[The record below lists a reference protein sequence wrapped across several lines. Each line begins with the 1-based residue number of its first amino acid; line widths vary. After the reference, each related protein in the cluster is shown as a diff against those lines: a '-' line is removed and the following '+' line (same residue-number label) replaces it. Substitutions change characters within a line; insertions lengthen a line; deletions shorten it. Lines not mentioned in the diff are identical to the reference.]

1 MTTNRTPTPVAGLPL
16 LKRHIASHDANGKS
30 IYTTSPAQQFIAIPG
45 VGGLARSYS
54 VSGVPATLTDDAD
67 LKAYLSSDAN
77 QVTSWTQPNI
87 VTPNGVN
94 LLIVDLEPGGVS
106 QMHRTVS
113 IDFSVCVMG
122 TILHELDSGETV
134 TLKPGDHI
142 VQRGTNHRWH
152 NASKTEPARFVATTV
167 SCIPFDIAGKPL
179 EEHHAPVETE
189 KKDGNKL

>member
-134 TLKPGDHI
+134 TLKPGVSLFCEVFKKKKKGI
-142 VQRGTNHRWH
+142 YTCLRNFETNISSSIGPYR
-152 NASKTEPARFVATTV
+152 PAR
-167 SCIPFDIAGKPL
+167 
-179 EEHHAPVETE
+179 H
-189 KKDGNKL
+189 